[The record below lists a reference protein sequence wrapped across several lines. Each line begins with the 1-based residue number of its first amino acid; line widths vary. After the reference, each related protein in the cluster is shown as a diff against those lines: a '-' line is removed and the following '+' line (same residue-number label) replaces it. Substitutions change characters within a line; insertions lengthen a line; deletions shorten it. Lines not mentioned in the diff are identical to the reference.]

1 VQVQQER
8 QQQEATLQQQQ
19 LQQQEPAAQQ
29 QQEQQQQKQQQREQR
44 EQQQR
49 EQQQLVHEAGLLAAS
64 MAGLSSPDM
73 SFATAAV
80 AAAAAAAAAEQLL
93 QQQAATAAAAATTVS
108 SSSSSSNTAAGN
120 GYGSLPPGYV
130 TLQAHAVLHC
140 LTDLQRLAVRR
151 QWRGSGNTARL
162 TSISS
167 NVYGGSYNGYNT
179 TTSHVTPTA
188 APAEPPSLGAAAPG
202 FPRRGVGLTQPLQGS
217 AGARPGAA
225 RVQGG
230 RVGEGSGGS
239 GLSGRQLV
247 VQCQGKQ
254 AWQLAGV
261 LVAAWLHWCGG
272 VDQAAAEDGVSKAMG
287 ITIDQVSV
295 PGADRSFGAGP
306 CSWPIRHD

>member
-1 VQVQQER
+1 VAQ
-8 QQQEATLQQQQ
+8 
-19 LQQQEPAAQQ
+19 QQ
-29 QQEQQQQKQQQREQR
+29 QQEQQ
-44 EQQQR
+44 
-49 EQQQLVHEAGLLAAS
+49 LVHDAGVLAAS
-64 MAGLSSPDM
+64 MAGLAGPDM
-73 SFATAAV
+73 SFVTAAV
-80 AAAAAAAAAEQLL
+80 AAAAAAAAAEQSL
-93 QQQAATAAAAATTVS
+93 QQQAASAAATATTS
-108 SSSSSSNTAAGN
+108 SSSSSSSQEDAAAGN
-120 GYGSLPPGYV
+120 GYGSMPPGYV

-188 APAEPPSLGAAAPG
+188 APAEPPSLGNPTPG
-202 FPRRGVGLTQPLQGS
+202 FPRRGMELTKPLQGS
-217 AGARPGAA
+217 AGSRAGTA
-225 RVQGG
+225 RVQGSRG
-230 RVGEGSGGS
+230 GEGLCGGL

-287 ITIDQVSV
+287 ITIDQVGSLKLGFIV
-295 PGADRSFGAGP
+295 A
-306 CSWPIRHD
+306 